1 MDERLLKTFSIFALV
16 LMGATL
22 IWVST
27 DSDEVDASIST
38 VTYETPQEIYDFL
51 YSYYQDAGD
60 LDNFNNL
67 ISSVDVI
74 DSHSRIVVS
83 TVSAANTGANY
94 MVGSDRLIAYAKES
108 TAEHFLSDLE
118 YYGWDASIKD
128 TGTDVPTNNGTD
140 NLYGIYIHGSDKS
153 GQNIMMSMISDAGNG
168 MVLVYASQINYAR
181 NTLVDTINVSG
192 ASSDKI
198 TIGYDPSGSN
208 SYSSYSLSTTP
219 SQPDNQIIYGSIT
232 SGSDI
237 IDIELL
243 NNAYGHKTTS
253 LRITPLKEGTATI
266 QLKSADQ
273 NAAKTITVNV
283 VEEESGTLTYN
294 ANGGSGEPPDDD
306 DTTTDGE
313 FMYIISDQEPYRS
326 GYDFIGWSETRNGTP
341 QYCGRN
347 SDLSDINPSLEYRFY
362 TTDADAVLYACW
374 EVTTYDYSLV
384 YNTNGGSGG
393 PFNENWNGQTSSTYR
408 TTISVTV
415 PVRTDGY
422 VFDYWSGSDGKTY
435 RQGDQIVLN
444 PGTTTLTAMWKQN
457 QYTCHLNYSAP
468 GASNVPDNDEYSGT
482 GTSDHRFTIENITPT
497 MDGYVF
503 LYWSC
508 EGESYDPGDTIDVP
522 YNGTKTLTA
531 MWDVAQLKIT
541 STQNS
546 LGMVEG
552 EQFSYTVSTSHE
564 GCTISVSGA
573 DWLSVSGNVISGV
586 PTEKGPYDVTVTV
599 HKDGGYIDGTQ
610 SFTITVY
617 SKAGFVSQPGADG
630 FYTYMLD

>member
-38 VTYETPQEIYDFL
+38 VIYDTPQEIYDYFTANYPDDPNETIFDNL
-51 YSYYQDAGD
+51 D
-60 LDNFNNL
+60 L
-67 ISSVDVI
+67 I
-74 DSHSRIVVS
+74 DTNSRFVVS
-83 TVSAANTGANY
+83 TISAANTGANY
-94 MVGSDRLIAYAKES
+94 MVSSDRLVAYVLERS
-108 TAEHFLSDLE
+108 AEDYVSYLE
-118 YYGWDASIKD
+118 NSGWEASARD
-128 TGTDVPTNNGTD
+128 TGTDVSAFGEVN
-140 NLYGIYIHGSDKS
+140 NLYGIYIRGSEEFGTDITMTTNSPNGDKRLFLACE
-153 GQNIMMSMISDAGNG
+153 IK
-168 MVLVYASQINYAR
+168 YAR

-192 ASSDKI
+192 ASGNEI

-273 NAAKTITVNV
+273 NATKTITVNV
-283 VEEESGTLTYN
+283 VEKEFGTLTYN

-347 SDLSDINPSLEYRFY
+347 SDLSDVNPDLEYRFY

-384 YNTNGGSGG
+384 YNMNGGSGG
-393 PFNENWNGQTSSTYR
+393 PSNENWNGQTTSTYR

-468 GASNVPDNDEYSGT
+468 GASNIPDNDEYSGT
-482 GTSDHRFTIENITPT
+482 ETSDHRFTIENMTPT

-508 EGESYDPGDTIDVP
+508 EGESYDPRDTIDVP

-531 MWDVAQLKIT
+531 IWDAAQLEIT

-546 LGMVEG
+546 IGMVEG

-599 HKDGGYIDGTQ
+599 HKDGGYIDGSQ

-617 SKAGFVSQPGADG
+617 SKAGFVSKPGADG